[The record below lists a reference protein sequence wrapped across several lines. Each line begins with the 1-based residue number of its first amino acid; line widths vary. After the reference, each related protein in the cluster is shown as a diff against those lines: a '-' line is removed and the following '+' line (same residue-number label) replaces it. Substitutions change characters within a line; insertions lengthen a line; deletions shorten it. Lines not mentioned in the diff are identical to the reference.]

1 MAKKLEITQVRS
13 TIGTLPKQKATLRAL
28 GLRRISSSRLHDD
41 TPVIRGMI
49 DKVKHLV
56 RVKQTEK

>member
-1 MAKKLEITQVRS
+1 MAKKIIIKQVKS
-13 TIGTLPKQKATLRAL
+13 AIANKPKQRATLRAL
-28 GLRRISSSRLHDD
+28 GLRRMNSEREHDD

-56 RVKQTEK
+56 IIKEISK